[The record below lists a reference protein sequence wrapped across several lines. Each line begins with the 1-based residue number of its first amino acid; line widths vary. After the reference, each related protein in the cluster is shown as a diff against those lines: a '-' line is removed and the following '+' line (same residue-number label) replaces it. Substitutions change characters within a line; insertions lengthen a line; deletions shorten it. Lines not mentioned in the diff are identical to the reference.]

1 MYRKFSSKCEKE
13 GNKKN
18 KIDIF
23 FYDECVHEYIYKN
36 FEKIKK

>member
-1 MYRKFSSKCEKE
+1 MYRKFSSKCKKE

-18 KIDIF
+18 KINLF
-23 FYDECVHEYIYKN
+23 SSDECVHEYIYKK